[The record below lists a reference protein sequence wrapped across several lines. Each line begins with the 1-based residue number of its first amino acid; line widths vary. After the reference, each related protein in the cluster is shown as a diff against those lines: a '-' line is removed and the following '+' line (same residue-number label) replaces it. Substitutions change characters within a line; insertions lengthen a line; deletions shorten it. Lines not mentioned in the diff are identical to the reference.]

1 MEITMRNVLVIE
13 DQPEIANLIRLHLQ
27 DLPCKVEL
35 AFDGPSG
42 LAAVEKKFFDLV
54 VLDLMLPGI
63 DGLEVCRRLRARPV
77 YTPIMMVTAKAAEFD
92 RVLGLELGAD
102 DYLTKPFSIREL
114 VARAKALFRRIE
126 KLQAGANVEAEE
138 RITLGELE
146 VDTAKREVRLSGKSV
161 SLTSKEFDLLL
172 HFVRNP
178 GRVYSRVQLLDAVW
192 GYGYDGYEHNVNCH
206 INRLRAKIEEDP
218 TQPQFILTVRGV
230 GYKLGEPQAA
240 AAA

>member
-1 MEITMRNVLVIE
+1 MRNILVIE

-27 DLPCKVEL
+27 DLPCRVEL
-35 AFDGPSG
+35 AFDGTSG
-42 LAAVEKKFFDLV
+42 LAIAEKKSFDLV

-63 DGLEVCRRLRARPV
+63 DGLEVCRRLRARPA
-77 YTPIMMVTAKAAEFD
+77 YTPIMMVTAKVAEFD

-114 VARAKALFRRIE
+114 VARVKALFRRIE
-126 KLQAGANVEAEE
+126 NLQTTSAAPEE
-138 RITLGELE
+138 EKMQIGELDI
-146 VDTAKREVRLSGKSV
+146 DTGKREVRLAGKLV

-178 GRVYSRVQLLDAVW
+178 GRVYTRVQLLDAVW

-218 TQPQFILTVRGV
+218 AQPQFILTVRGV
-230 GYKLGEPQAA
+230 GYKLGEPQTTCA
-240 AAA
+240 